1 MSSPHW
7 YPAYIG
13 VGSNLEQPDLQ
24 VDSGIKRIGAIAH
37 TRVIARSPFYRSR
50 AWGRADQPD
59 FINAVVGVLTH
70 LSSSDL
76 LAALLELEIAAGRP
90 PRREK
95 WAPRVL
101 DLDLLLFGTEQSA
114 APERLL
120 PHPGI
125 AGRNFVLF
133 PLCDLA
139 PHLDIPGVGRV
150 SQLAARLSSENI
162 QVLP

>member
-37 TRVIARSPFYRSR
+37 TRVIARSPFYRSL